1 MSCHKVKKSYS
12 RKEVRSLHIVIP
24 ITKGLEK
31 KIEKVG
37 GGGDVTKKIT
47 LTPKYFLNAM

>member
-1 MSCHKVKKSYS
+1 
-12 RKEVRSLHIVIP
+12 LHIVIP
-24 ITKGLEK
+24 ITRGLEK

-37 GGGDVTKKIT
+37 GGEVGGGGDSTKKVT